1 MSSPAIYLGLC
12 IAGRETE
19 SPVAWAGPGQ
29 RFCTA
34 CHLHRSLM
42 ADASTS
48 YLCPRKQNSTGCSL
62 VPWGNQ
68 EKVCSGSCVLLK
80 SPYFSFESDDWRGRH
95 WARPAPLGSLVN
107 STEIVRSLSGCECP
121 VWVRNTVA
129 LITKYPWNLPDDRFF
144 SPFGCLEEK
153 TVSEHSM
160 GDVCKLPGA
169 IKGRSNSVW
178 EEVGWGGGGSVG
190 GWAIG

>member
-1 MSSPAIYLGLC
+1 M
-12 IAGRETE
+12 
-19 SPVAWAGPGQ
+19 
-29 RFCTA
+29 
-34 CHLHRSLM
+34 
-42 ADASTS
+42 
-48 YLCPRKQNSTGCSL
+48 
-62 VPWGNQ
+62 
-68 EKVCSGSCVLLK
+68 
-80 SPYFSFESDDWRGRH
+80 
-95 WARPAPLGSLVN
+95 N

-129 LITKYPWNLPDDRFF
+129 LITKYLWNLPDDRFF

-190 GWAIG
+190 G